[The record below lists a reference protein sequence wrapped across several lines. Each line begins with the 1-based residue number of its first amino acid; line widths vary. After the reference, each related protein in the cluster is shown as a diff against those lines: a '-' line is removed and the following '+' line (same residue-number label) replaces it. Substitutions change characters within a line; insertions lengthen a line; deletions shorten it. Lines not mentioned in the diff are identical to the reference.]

1 MDKKIWYIIILLI
14 AAIVGI
20 ISGIFNMLGISVFG
34 GISLIK
40 DKTEDYKI
48 TTEAIKKDDEMLS
61 SEQSTES
68 FVPDYKPGKQN
79 TINDSTYQNNLG
91 YFSKQDEMYYFA
103 TATGIYK
110 MNSDLGKCQLVIED
124 KYVRYLNVLGDWI
137 YYSTE
142 NGIYKIKT
150 DGSNKISVVQ
160 LKGYPVDMA
169 IQYENLYYIKSS
181 DGKLYSNNLN
191 GENEKCICNDNINK
205 FICIESYIYY
215 VQAEITKN
223 DNTISYKS
231 ISLKSMD
238 NNGNNIRTLFENTY
252 NNDGVLI
259 NDTPQDLC
267 EYGEYIVCSN
277 YFGLFLI
284 EKLTGEIK
292 QINDKGGYGL
302 CVFDNFA
309 YYSAPEPN
317 INGILAKASLDSF
330 DTVIITR
337 PFEDNSQLQYI
348 YHVEDKIILTLD
360 CETWFY
366 LDENNELQRITFDV
380 K

>member
-348 YHVEDKIILTLD
+348 YPVEDKIILTLD